1 MAPRL
6 PATPRTRSVKRSDAR
21 RNEQALLEAAA
32 AVFVR
37 AGVDAPVREIAAEAG
52 VGMGT
57 IYRHFPARADLVV
70 AVFRHQL
77 DALSAVQQLSATAVQ
92 NDGAFVALRSWV
104 HRFADFLVT
113 KHGLARALRSDQAGF
128 EALHAEFLERLLP
141 VCERLLKAAVAEG
154 LPRGDVRPLDLLHGV
169 GNLCIGVE
177 ADPEYDVHGMIDLF
191 LAGLTQPLISEGWT

>member
-1 MAPRL
+1 MP
-6 PATPRTRSVKRSDAR
+6 PQTPVARTQSAKRADAR
-21 RNEQALLEAAA
+21 RNEQVLLDAAA

-37 AGVDAPVREIAAEAG
+37 AGVDAPVRAIAAEAG

-57 IYRHFPARADLVV
+57 IYRHFPTRADLVV

-77 DALSAVQQLSATAVQ
+77 DALSSIETIVPTPEENPYA
-92 NDGAFVALRSWV
+92 ALRSWV

-128 EALHAEFLERLLP
+128 DALHAEFLQRLLP
-141 VCERLLKAAVAEG
+141 VCDRLLKVAAASG
-154 LPRGDVRPLDLLHGV
+154 LPRGDIRPLDFLHGV

-191 LAGLTQPLISEGWT
+191 IAGLAQPLID

>member
-1 MAPRL
+1 M
-6 PATPRTRSVKRSDAR
+6 TPRAPAAQVRPAKRADAR
-21 RNEQALLEAAA
+21 RNEQVLLDAAA

-37 AGVDAPVREIAAEAG
+37 SGVDAPVREIAAEAG

-57 IYRHFPARADLVV
+57 IYRHFPTRADLVV

-77 DALSAVQQLSATAVQ
+77 DELSSLDAIVPSPDEDPYA
-92 NDGAFVALRSWV
+92 ALRSWV

-128 EALHAEFLERLLP
+128 DTLHAEFLERLLP
-141 VCERLLKAAVAEG
+141 VCDQLLKAAAANG
-154 LPRGDVRPLDLLHGV
+154 LPRREVRPLDFLHAI

-177 ADPEYDVHGMIDLF
+177 ADPQYDVHGMIDLF
-191 LAGLTQPLISEGWT
+191 VAGLTQPPDRD

>member
-1 MAPRL
+1 M
-6 PATPRTRSVKRSDAR
+6 TPRAPAPPTGSSKRADAR
-21 RNEQALLEAAA
+21 RNEQALLDAAA

-57 IYRHFPARADLVV
+57 IYRHFPSRADLVV

-77 DALSAVQQLSATAVQ
+77 DALCSLEAIVPAPEENPYA
-92 NDGAFVALRSWV
+92 ALRSWV

-128 EALHAEFLERLLP
+128 DTLHAEFLERLLP
-141 VCERLLKAAVAEG
+141 VCERLLKAAAASG
-154 LPRGDVRPLDLLHGV
+154 LPRGDVRPLDFFHAV

-177 ADPEYDVHGMIDLF
+177 ADPDYDVHGIIDL
-191 LAGLTQPLISEGWT
+191 LIAGLTQPPSY

>member
-1 MAPRL
+1 MTPSQ
-6 PATPRTRSVKRSDAR
+6 PAQRARPAKRADAR
-21 RNEQALLEAAA
+21 RNEQALLDAAA
-32 AVFVR
+32 AVFAR
-37 AGVDAPVREIAAEAG
+37 AGVDAPVREIAVEAG
-52 VGMGT
+52 VGLGT
-57 IYRHFPARADLVV
+57 IYRHFPTRADLVV

-77 DALSAVQQLSATAVQ
+77 DALSSIETIVPTAEG
-92 NDGAFVALRSWV
+92 NPFAALRSWV

-141 VCERLLKAAVAEG
+141 MCDRLLKAAAASG
-154 LPRGDVRPLDLLHGV
+154 LPRGDVRPLDFLHGV

-191 LAGLTQPLISEGWT
+191 IAGLTQPLME

>member
-1 MAPRL
+1 MTSSQ
-6 PATPRTRSVKRSDAR
+6 PAQRARPAKRADAR
-21 RNEQALLEAAA
+21 RNEQALLDAAA
-32 AVFVR
+32 AVFAR
-37 AGVDAPVREIAAEAG
+37 AGVDAPVREIAVEAG
-52 VGMGT
+52 VGLGT
-57 IYRHFPARADLVV
+57 IYRHFPTRADLVV

-77 DALSAVQQLSATAVQ
+77 DALSSIETIVPTAEG
-92 NDGAFVALRSWV
+92 NPFAALRSWV

-141 VCERLLKAAVAEG
+141 MCDRLLKAAAASG
-154 LPRGDVRPLDLLHGV
+154 LPRGDVRPLDFLHGV

-191 LAGLTQPLISEGWT
+191 IAGLTQPLME